1 MGVQSRLDRT
11 YGILWLEGNEW
22 GEADPRWTD
31 HRTWARYSETASLFR
46 NAMAQR
52 LIDSRDSKAI
62 DTS

>member
-1 MGVQSRLDRT
+1 MGVQLRLDRT
-11 YGILWLEGNEW
+11 YGIFWLKSNEL

-46 NAMAQR
+46 SAMAQR
-52 LIDSRDSKAI
+52 LTDGRDLKAT